1 MVAIILLVVTLALSL
16 AITRVGTVA
25 LQLTGMSEESAH
37 FQSRSAFYG
46 VGFTT
51 NESEAVVN
59 HPVRRRI
66 ILLLMLAGNLGIA
79 TSVATILATLSTTA
93 GSEAWVKNL
102 LILSV
107 GLSLLVIGANSHW
120 VNRTMSH
127 LITRALR
134 RWTTLE
140 VHDYVALLHLRAGYS
155 VLEINVLP
163 GDWLAD
169 KTLSE
174 LSLSKHGV
182 LLLGIHRAGNV
193 FIGAPTGRTRIHSYD
208 TLVIYGPLRYLDA
221 LCHRRVLPVAED
233 AGVAISEP
241 GRTHEHLAET
251 SRAA

>member
-16 AITRVGTVA
+16 SITRIGTVA

-37 FQSRSAFYG
+37 FQARSAFYG

-51 NESEAVVN
+51 NESESVVN

-66 ILLLMLAGNLGIA
+66 VLLLMLAGNLGIA
-79 TSVATILATLSTTA
+79 TSVATILATLSTTSS
-93 GSEAWVKNL
+93 SEAWVKNL
-102 LILSV
+102 VILSV
-107 GLSLLVIGANSHW
+107 GLSCLVIVANSRW
-120 VNRTMSH
+120 VSQTMSH

-134 RWTTLE
+134 RWTTLD

-155 VLEINVLP
+155 VLEVNVLP

-169 KTLSE
+169 KTLGE

-182 LLLGIHRAGNV
+182 LLLGIHRPGNV

-221 LCHRRVLPVAED
+221 ICHHRDLMAIDEPHSAVLEQRRIIDKPAD
-233 AGVAISEP
+233 NAK
-241 GRTHEHLAET
+241 
-251 SRAA
+251 AA

>member
-1 MVAIILLVVTLALSL
+1 VVAIVLLVVTLALSL
-16 AITRVGTVA
+16 SITRVGTVA
-25 LQLTGMSEESAH
+25 LKLTGMSEESAH
-37 FQSRSAFYG
+37 FQARSAFYG

-51 NESEAVVN
+51 NESESVVN
-59 HPVRRRI
+59 HPVRRRV

-79 TSVATILATLSTTA
+79 TSVATILATLSTT
-93 GSEAWVKNL
+93 SSSDAWAKNL

-107 GLSLLVIGANSHW
+107 GLSFLVIMANSRW

-134 RWTTLE
+134 RWTTLD

-155 VLEINVLP
+155 VLEVNVLP

-174 LSLSKHGV
+174 LSLSTHGV

-221 LCHRRVLPVAED
+221 ICHHRPLSPIDDSSSHLVEQRRITQKPAEN
-233 AGVAISEP
+233 AK
-241 GRTHEHLAET
+241 
-251 SRAA
+251 AA

>member
-1 MVAIILLVVTLALSL
+1 VVAIILLVVTLALSL
-16 AITRVGTVA
+16 SITRVGTVA

-37 FQSRSAFYG
+37 FQARSAFYG

-66 ILLLMLAGNLGIA
+66 VLLLMLSGNLGIA
-79 TSVATILATLSTTA
+79 TSVATILATLSMTS

-102 LILSV
+102 VILSM
-107 GLSLLVIGANSHW
+107 GLSCLVIVANSRW
-120 VNRTMSH
+120 VSQTMSH

-134 RWTTLE
+134 RWTTLD
-140 VHDYVALLHLRAGYS
+140 VHDYVALLHLQAGYS
-155 VLEINVLP
+155 VLEVNVLP

-182 LLLGIHRAGNV
+182 LLLGIHRPGNV
-193 FIGAPTGRTRIHSYD
+193 FIGAPTGHTRIHSYD

-221 LCHRRVLPVAED
+221 ICHHRALTTVDEPQSGILEQRRIIEKPAD
-233 AGVAISEP
+233 NAK
-241 GRTHEHLAET
+241 
-251 SRAA
+251 AA